1 MATTRFHF
9 AALLKKVNPSD
20 ERLKLAQNR
29 PGEVREWLKEHKFET
44 KNPHSRLSGSYA
56 RNTAILDI
64 KDVDV
69 LVFLPEEQLDR
80 TPNAVLLEVKKV
92 LDGFPG
98 ANVETSGQRRSVR
111 MDFPDENLRL
121 DIVPVVAKDG
131 LDKPLSVPDRPAEK
145 WIKSDPLGYAERLS
159 RVNQENNSK
168 LVPLVKL
175 IKAWRDVQMKVRR
188 PKSYVLEVMA
198 LYAVENGD
206 IVLNGES
213 TAQNLADFFAHIAT
227 KYDDLMENGKESP
240 RIPDPMIPTN
250 FITKHW
256 DRSHFET
263 FMRRI
268 READKA
274 AQKALKTDDDD
285 AASAEWAKVFGEYW
299 PTADEAKAEAKKQ
312 AQVAVVTPGKT
323 KVTSTGG
330 VAGYGSAG
338 TIATAATSFHGGD
351 RSGDGSAA

>member
-1 MATTRFHF
+1 MASTRFHF
-9 AALLKKVNPSD
+9 AALVKKVNPSD
-20 ERLKLAQNR
+20 ERLKIAQSR
-29 PGEVREWLKEHKFET
+29 PGDVREWLKDHEFAT
-44 KNPHSRLSGSYA
+44 KTPHSRLVGSYG
-56 RNTAILDI
+56 RDTAHLDI

-69 LVFLPEEQLDR
+69 LVFLPDDQLDR
-80 TPNAVLLEVKKV
+80 TPNAVLLDVKKV
-92 LDGFPG
+92 LDGYPG

-131 LDKPLSVPDRPAEK
+131 LDKQLSVPDRPAAK
-145 WIKSDPLGYAERLS
+145 WIKSDPLAYAERLS
-159 RVNQENNSK
+159 RVNQENNGK

-175 IKAWRDVQMKVRR
+175 IKTWRDVQMKVRR
-188 PKSYVLEVMA
+188 PKSYVIEVMA
-198 LYAVENGD
+198 LYAIENGD
-206 IVLNGES
+206 ITLNGES

-240 RIPDPMIPTN
+240 RISDPMIPTN
-250 FITKHW
+250 YITKHW

-299 PTADEAKAEAKKQ
+299 PTADEAKTEAKKQ
-312 AQVAVVTPGKT
+312 AQAAAVTPGKT

-330 VAGYGSAG
+330 VVGYGSTA
-338 TIATAATSFHGGD
+338 TIATAATTFHGGD
-351 RSGDGSAA
+351 RSGDDSSA